1 MNKVAVIV
9 NSCDKFEFIWE
20 SWFHWWDKYWDK
32 NINWKIYFITECVFH
47 RVSLVLVNQKIFL
60 KNAVELTV
68 EIFNNFVTSTIVL
81 WADLLMRATLCI
93 TDEESAVTDFNQRK
107 VTLC

>member
-1 MNKVAVIV
+1 GAILSVLRQRWLSAHTGHHYSRCAK
-9 NSCDKFEFIWE
+9 STGKR
-20 SWFHWWDKYWDK
+20 
-32 NINWKIYFITECVFH
+32 YFCTECVFH